1 MCAHAAYFWG
11 GSLQL
16 AADSVQ
22 VEQVERNDGGRY
34 GNCYHLT
41 GLCSSHR
48 SQSDASVT
56 ATLSQILVNHRIASS
71 LLNKSRQITT
81 VPCHT
86 LLKQGFASILSQ
98 SLIPAPPLAYLRLPI
113 SRHVDVIKML
123 ALYASISAWRNH
135 DSALLV

>member
-34 GNCYHLT
+34 GNCSHLT

-48 SQSDASVT
+48 SPIGRQCHRHT
-56 ATLSQILVNHRIASS
+56 LVNHRIASS

-86 LLKQGFASILSQ
+86 LLKQGFASILNQ

-123 ALYASISAWRNH
+123 ALYASISTWRNY